1 MESPAT
7 FGVAIFHLHRQCVCV
22 TLPVSALRES
32 AASFTLR
39 PFILLCDAWWT
50 PFTHRLVS
58 GLQRIPRDLYPRDAV
73 KVMSTC
79 RLGLDEIGPSCPS
92 GSSWRGALAPLL
104 DLGTRCVGVD
114 WDSTSRFAVFYFKDW
129 VWSPGQPS
137 LFYDY
142 ISAWSSPQPNPLF
155 K

>member
-1 MESPAT
+1 M
-7 FGVAIFHLHRQCVCV
+7 AIFHLHRQCVCV

-58 GLQRIPRDLYPRDAV
+58 GPQRIPRDLYPRDAV

-92 GSSWRGALAPLL
+92 RPSWRGAFRGAPPRFPWVPFPIS
-104 DLGTRCVGVD
+104 DGGCCVGVD
-114 WDSTSRFAVFYFKDW
+114 WDSTSEFAIFYFKDW

-137 LFYDY
+137 LF
-142 ISAWSSPQPNPLF
+142 F
-155 K
+155 